1 MERNRA
7 SYLSLSILVCNTF
20 GKPFLSMNLMFE
32 NPVKKKP
39 SKHTFV
45 NTAIEAY
52 ELPKLMPTTGG
63 KVEICIGASA
73 LPFSVVFAAIRSK
86 MSK

>member
-7 SYLSLSILVCNTF
+7 SYLSLSILICNAF
-20 GKPFLSMNLMFE
+20 GKPFLSMNLTFE
-32 NPVKKKP
+32 ILKK
-39 SKHTFV
+39 SLRKHTFV

-63 KVEICIGASA
+63 RVEICIGASA
-73 LPFSVVFAAIRSK
+73 LPFSAVFVAIRGLK
-86 MSK
+86 I